1 MAQKRIIE
9 AINDALTEEM
19 ERDERVIVFGQDIE
33 ISMFGDTK
41 GLLQRFGPARVRN
54 TPISETLMS
63 GMAVGAAAAGYR
75 VVCHMM
81 YANMFYTGFEGIANQ
96 AAKLPYMTA
105 GQVKLPIVFFGLMG
119 GGRSVGAQHSDS
131 SHPLFMNLGGLKV
144 VVPSMPADAKGLLK
158 SAIRD
163 DSPVVYLQPGGR
175 GPERAEVPDGEFLT
189 PLGVADIKRGGRHV
203 TIVAIGSM
211 VRRALAAA
219 EKLGAEGIEAE
230 VIDPRSLVPLDKTA
244 ILDSVRKTGHLVVV
258 DEARLTCGAASEIT
272 AMVAEEGFSHL
283 RRPPVRVAVPDV
295 PMPFAPVL
303 EREVM
308 PNEDKIIRAVHRA
321 LGR

>member
-1 MAQKRIIE
+1 MAQRRIIE

-19 ERDERVIVFGQDIE
+19 EREERLVVFGEDIE

-41 GLLQRFGPARVRN
+41 GLLQRFGPSRVRN

-75 VVCHMM
+75 VFCHMM

-96 AAKLPYMTA
+96 AAKLPYMTG

-119 GGRSVGAQHSDS
+119 GGRSVGAQHSDTN
-131 SHPLFMNLGGLKV
+131 HPMFVQLGGLKV

-158 SAIRD
+158 AALRD
-163 DSPVVYLQPGGR
+163 DGPVVYLQPGGR
-175 GPERAEVPDGEFLT
+175 GPERAEVPDGEFVT
-189 PLGVADIKRGGRHV
+189 PLGVADVKRPGRDITV
-203 TIVAIGSM
+203 VAIGSM
-211 VRRALAAA
+211 VRRALSAA
-219 EKLGAEGIEAE
+219 EKLSGEGIDCE
-230 VIDPRSLVPLDKTA
+230 VIDPRSLVPLDMKA
-244 ILDSVRKTGHLVVV
+244 ILESVKKTGHLIVA
-258 DEARLTCGAASEIT
+258 DEARLACGTASEI
-272 AMVAEEGFSHL
+272 VAAVVEAGFSYL
-283 RRPPVRVAVPDV
+283 QRPPVRVAVRDV

-303 EREVM
+303 EREVI
-308 PNEDKIIRAVHRA
+308 PNEERIIRGINRA